1 MSKGGL
7 EGTKIKRVSKMGP
20 RGRKKV
26 NWAKRRSNEVKS
38 VKKVPPKGVKDSLT
52 ANVYRYTA
60 HENLC
65 FSIQPY
71 FAAVLNCFS
80 IIVLKISFGE
90 IINTS
95 VEIAKNCV
103 IYI

>member
-1 MSKGGL
+1 M

-26 NWAKRRSNEVKS
+26 NWAKRRSNDVKS
-38 VKKVPPKGVKDSLT
+38 VKKGVKDSLT

-60 HENLC
+60 HKNLC

-71 FAAVLNCFS
+71 FAAVLNS
-80 IIVLKISFGE
+80 IERRYPDKMYPM
-90 IINTS
+90 
-95 VEIAKNCV
+95 KNRKRAF
-103 IYI
+103 IFFA